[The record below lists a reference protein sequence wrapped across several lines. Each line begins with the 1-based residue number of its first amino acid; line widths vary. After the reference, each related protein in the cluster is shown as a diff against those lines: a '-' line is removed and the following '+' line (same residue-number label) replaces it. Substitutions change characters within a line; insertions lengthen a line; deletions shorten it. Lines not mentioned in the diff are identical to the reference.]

1 MQFNRVSNIVFS
13 VGLIFVCTRIPCAPG
28 LRNFGSHHSD
38 TVAFTVNV
46 VLHGTTSSSIPP
58 LYPPS
63 FHCQFSVTGACLP
76 CCVGG
81 SWLRLQDFPAMRAV
95 FINCKSWLPIVVQAP
110 GYLRPSFSD
119 SVVNDY

>member
-13 VGLIFVCTRIPCAPG
+13 IGLIFVCTRIPCAPG

-63 FHCQFSVTGACLP
+63 FHCQFSDRCLSPLLCWRLMAC
-76 CCVGG
+76 
-81 SWLRLQDFPAMRAV
+81 LQDFPAMRAV

-110 GYLRPSFSD
+110 GYLRTSFSD